1 MPKWLKFEESS
12 ALEGGSYDPHDQVL
26 TVRFKSL
33 KTYRYFN
40 VPTEYWSELCSASS
54 KGWFFSKHIQ
64 NKFTF
69 EQVDVAEPQNGGG
82 EVPISKA
89 HQSDGD
95 ARERLAK
102 MLASS
107 KNPQVV
113 GSIDEVLEAA
123 EAGEI
128 RSQLSLGM
136 AYLLGRLVPFDFAKS
151 GHWFGKAAKQG
162 DTRGQLFYGMHLH
175 SSGRPYWPEAYKWF
189 LLASVGGMGRDFV
202 DRLEKALSPDE
213 VARGRAAAKMFT
225 PRSDDPAAGTD
236 EDYS

>member
-1 MPKWLKFEESS
+1 MPEWVEFEESS
-12 ALEGGSYDPHDQVL
+12 ALEGGSYDHREQAL

-40 VPTEYWSELCSASS
+40 VPAEYWSELCSASS
-54 KGWFFSKHIQ
+54 KGWFFAKHIQ

-69 EQVDVAEPQNGGG
+69 QQVDVAEPLKGGG
-82 EVPISKA
+82 EVATSKA
-89 HQSDGD
+89 YQPSGD
-95 ARERLAK
+95 ARERLAE

-113 GSIDEVLEAA
+113 GSIDEVLDAA
-123 EAGEI
+123 GAGEI

-189 LLASVGGMGRDFV
+189 LLASLGGMGRDFV

-213 VARGRAAAKMFT
+213 VAWGRAEAKMFT
-225 PRSDDPAAGTD
+225 PGSDDTVGEAD
-236 EDYS
+236 DDYS

>member
-1 MPKWLKFEESS
+1 
-12 ALEGGSYDPHDQVL
+12 
-26 TVRFKSL
+26 
-33 KTYRYFN
+33 
-40 VPTEYWSELCSASS
+40 
-54 KGWFFSKHIQ
+54 
-64 NKFTF
+64 
-69 EQVDVAEPQNGGG
+69 VAT
-82 EVPISKA
+82 SKA
-89 HQSDGD
+89 YQPSGD
-95 ARERLAK
+95 ARERLAE

-113 GSIDEVLEAA
+113 GSIDEVLDAA
-123 EAGEI
+123 GAGEI

-189 LLASVGGMGRDFV
+189 LLASLGGMGRDFV

-213 VARGRAAAKMFT
+213 VAWGRAEAKMFT
-225 PRSDDPAAGTD
+225 PGSDDTVGEAD
-236 EDYS
+236 DDYS